1 MTAKTSQQDDEPDA
15 VADDQAEKAVELD
28 LGEPDG
34 FDGFDPKDASDEEE
48 AQLAE
53 ASEKLAAALSRVTNP
68 VRFEAGERLNEIVR
82 RATMPAALEANRTLS
97 KLVGEAARP
106 QVLQASDR
114 LGKLVSEA
122 VMPQITDTRRWSS
135 VLPGVD
141 TSVVAMSVLGSA
153 GTIQRI
159 AQLGTKPSLAEALGR
174 SAAERASFSV
184 TSGLEVSDSVTSMVN
199 KALAGS
205 AGLGLGTRVNVLTGL
220 EKKAGASVTDSIS
233 RVGVAAAGSF
243 VAKVGLMA
251 AGPSVDRLGLTARTT
266 IGDGLANAIA
276 TSVTPEIAGIRSA
289 LGTSESVRRIT
300 QGIFAPDIGIARS
313 FAMKEL
319 VASSGIA
326 DVIGHNRM
334 LASWRQSM
342 LAEATARSLVGTMS
356 LPDSSAMLLRDIVG
370 TNAATARVVGRYAEL
385 NKSLVFA
392 PVASVRPTRELRSFL
407 SAMPVSPTARGLTFA
422 LRASR
427 GVAGLAAADLLAS
440 PGVIELEAGELLE
453 EEVVE
458 PWVSGPQRSREI
470 LFARLGALDVAIPEL
485 LLAAWDQVERKGP
498 AAVSMASHAV
508 VETLDRTLRAIAP
521 ADAVLEADAAGLLP
535 KNSTYDKNGKPMPTR
550 TGRIAFALLE
560 RRPGETKLVA
570 AQTKSLSN
578 TVTLVQGELQSGK
591 HASDGT
597 VGLIRTYLVS
607 VEHVLMQLLYEPGDG
622 WASITDEPR
631 GVKPIGSALIHVDA
645 TARTPR

>member
-1 MTAKTSQQDDEPDA
+1 MTAKTSQQDDEPDE

-28 LGEPDG
+28 LGEPEG
-34 FDGFDPKDASDEEE
+34 SDGFDPEDASDEEE

-53 ASEKLAAALSRVTNP
+53 ASEKLAAALSRVMNP

-82 RATMPAALEANRTLS
+82 RATMPAALEANRKLS

-106 QVLQASDR
+106 QVLQDSDR

-122 VMPQITDTRRWSS
+122 VMPQVMDTRRGSS
-135 VLPGVD
+135 VLSGLD
-141 TSVVAMSVLGSA
+141 ISVVAKSVPGSA
-153 GTIQRI
+153 GTNQRI
-159 AQLGTKPSLAEALGR
+159 AAQLGTKWSLAEALGR

-184 TSGLEVSDSVTSMVN
+184 TSGLKVSDSVTSMVN

-205 AGLGLGTRVNVLTGL
+205 AGLGLGTHVNLL
-220 EKKAGASVTDSIS
+220 AAIEKKAGASATDSIS
-233 RVGVAAAGSF
+233 KVGLAAAGSS
-243 VAKVGLMA
+243 VAKVGLTA
-251 AGPSVDRLGLTARTT
+251 AGPSIDRFGLTARAT
-266 IGDGLANAIA
+266 IGDGLAKAIA
-276 TSVTPEIAGIRSA
+276 GSMTPEIAGIRSA
-289 LGTSESVRRIT
+289 LGTSESLRRIT

-319 VASSGIA
+319 VATSGIA
-326 DVIGHNRM
+326 DLIGHNRM

-385 NKSLVFA
+385 NKSLMFA
-392 PVASVRPTRELRSFL
+392 PSASVRPTRELRSFL
-407 SAMPVSPTARGLTFA
+407 STMPVSPNADGLTFA

-458 PWVSGPQRSREI
+458 PWVSGPQRSREA

-485 LLAAWDQVERKGP
+485 LQAAWDQVERKGP

-508 VETLDRTLRAIAP
+508 VETLDRTLRVIAP
-521 ADAVLEADAAGLLP
+521 ADAVLEANAAGRLP
-535 KNSTYDKNGKPMPTR
+535 KDSTYDKNGKPMPTR

-607 VEHVLMQLLYEPGDG
+607 VEHILMQLLYEPGDG
-622 WASITDEPR
+622 
-631 GVKPIGSALIHVDA
+631 
-645 TARTPR
+645 